1 MKNAIITLLA
11 ALGLIVAVI
20 VAALAI
26 VGLLLVAELLAEPF
40 REID

>member
-1 MKNAIITLLA
+1 MKEFFIGLLITFGGLLGVII
-11 ALGLIVAVI
+11 I
-20 VAALAI
+20 ALAI

>member
-1 MKNAIITLLA
+1 MKTAVITLFA
-11 ALGLIVAVI
+11 ALGLILAVI
-20 VAALAI
+20 AAALAI

>member
-1 MKNAIITLLA
+1 MKTAVITFLV
-11 ALGLIVAVI
+11 ALGIILAVI

-26 VGLLLVAELLAEPF
+26 VGLLVIAELLAEPL

>member
-1 MKNAIITLLA
+1 MKTAIIILLA
-11 ALGLIVAVI
+11 SLGLIVAVF

-26 VGLLLVAELLAEPF
+26 VGLFVVAELLAEPL

>member
-1 MKNAIITLLA
+1 MKTAVITLLA
-11 ALGLIVAVI
+11 ALGIILAVI

-26 VGLLLVAELLAEPF
+26 VGLLVIAELLAEPL

>member
-1 MKNAIITLLA
+1 MKTAVIIFLA
-11 ALGLIVAVI
+11 VLGLILAVI

-26 VGLLLVAELLAEPF
+26 VGLLVIAELLAEPI

>member
-1 MKNAIITLLA
+1 MKTAVIILLA
-11 ALGLIVAVI
+11 ALGLIVALI

-26 VGLLLVAELLAEPF
+26 VGLLVIAEILAEPL